1 MAQELSADATLW
13 AAAATGTTAHIL
25 RAVRAAR
32 PSTLLALHDLILD
45 VQRRYPKS
53 LVDAHVRLHELLEA
67 ECSAITS
74 DPCARCTSNDL
85 TAARVPNLSC

>member
-1 MAQELSADATLW
+1 MAHEPSAEATLW

-53 LVDAHVRLHELLEA
+53 LVDAHVRLHKLLEA

-85 TAARVPNLSC
+85 TAARIPNLSC

>member
-1 MAQELSADATLW
+1 MANEPSAEATLW

-32 PSTLLALHDLILD
+32 PATLLALHDLILD

-53 LVDAHVRLHELLEA
+53 LVDAHVRLHKLLEA

-74 DPCARCTSNDL
+74 DPCARCTSNCFA
-85 TAARVPNLSC
+85 AARMPNLTC